1 MKPITSILLVAAII
15 CYCFL
20 PLFHITLVEGSVS
33 GLSYTSAMFSRHSI
47 YALLPFISAFF
58 AIVFNSLRNRY
69 WGVLV
74 VLFIS
79 LGLYFFAT
87 VGSIKEFALVHDPAA
102 VSDTELTQGIPL
114 SGLGVGYT
122 TSVVLLAVAL
132 VSAIVSMLPFKF
144 NELIEQSI
152 DSKLEES
159 RRHLSQ
165 FSRHERASKAA
176 TAHGAPAEAAPQEV
190 KPDVDRSAYMP
201 SEANADVDHSAY
213 MPPEAKTDSDHS
225 AYMPSEAKPESDHSA
240 YMPHDNSGDER

>member
-20 PLFHITLVEGSVS
+20 PLFNITLVEGSVS

-122 TSVVLLAVAL
+122 TSVVLLSVAL

-165 FSRHERASKAA
+165 LGRHERASKAA
-176 TAHGAPAEAAPQEV
+176 TAPGAPAEAAPQEAV
-190 KPDVDRSAYMP
+190 KVDVDRSAYMP
-201 SEANADVDHSAY
+201 PEANADVDHLAY
-213 MPPEAKTDSDHS
+213 MPPETKADSD
-225 AYMPSEAKPESDHSA
+225 YSA
-240 YMPHDNSGDER
+240 YMPHDNSGDEK